1 MRRGNYKETIM
12 ALAANQEAIT
22 EREQQR
28 HVLKAVVA
36 SCVGWALDL
45 YDLFILLFV
54 APVIGRL
61 FFPSEHAMLS
71 LAAVY
76 ASFGVTLLMRPLGS
90 ALFGSFADTHGRKRA
105 MIMAMVG
112 VGVSTA
118 AFGLLP
124 TVQTI
129 GVLAPVLFI
138 ILKLIQGVFV
148 GGVVAATHTIGTES
162 VAPRYRGA
170 VSGLIGGGG
179 AGLGALI
186 ASLTYYAM
194 SALFPGPAF
203 DDWGWRC
210 MFFTGI
216 VSAVLGITIFSN
228 LEESPMFKKLQEA
241 KARAKAANAGAPG
254 AKAVSPV
261 RTLFSREYRNI
272 LLVNLLLTIGGGSG
286 YYLTS
291 GFLPTYLK
299 VVNHTPAET
308 AGFILMLSSVGVVV
322 ASIASGHVS
331 TFIGRKKTFLI
342 TGVLRL
348 FALPALAL
356 AMPGATSTVQLALY
370 VIAFGALGSIGYAP
384 LLIFLNERFPT
395 TIRATGTGLSW
406 NIGFAIGGIM
416 PTFVSLASPA
426 PTDLPLTL
434 ALFLAAISV
443 VFLIGALVVPE
454 TVGKLDAPHDP
465 STR

>member
-1 MRRGNYKETIM
+1 M
-12 ALAANQEAIT
+12 AVVANEEAIA

-36 SCVGWALDL
+36 SCLGWALDL

-61 FFPSEHAMLS
+61 FFPSEHPMLS

-90 ALFGSFADTHGRKRA
+90 ALFGSYADTHGRKRA

-118 AFGLLP
+118 AFGVLP
-124 TVQTI
+124 TVRTI
-129 GVLAPVLFI
+129 GVLAPILFI
-138 ILKLIQGVFV
+138 ILKLVQGVFV

-186 ASLTYYAM
+186 ASLTYYGM
-194 SALFPGPAF
+194 SALFPGDAF

-216 VSAVLGITIFSN
+216 ISAVLGITIFSN

-241 KARAKAANAGAPG
+241 KARAKAANSAAAPTAG
-254 AKAVSPV
+254 AKAVSPL
-261 RTLFSREYRNI
+261 RTLFSRDYRNI

-299 VVNHTPAET
+299 VVNKTPSET
-308 AGFILMLSSVGVVV
+308 TGFILMLSSVGVVV
-322 ASIASGHVS
+322 ASIAVGHLS
-331 TFIGRKKTFLI
+331 TFIGRKKAFLG
-342 TGVLRL
+342 TGLLRL

-356 AMPGATSTVQLALY
+356 FMPGVTDTVQLALC

-406 NIGFAIGGIM
+406 NMGFAIGGIM
-416 PTFVSLASPA
+416 PTFVSLASPS
-426 PTDLPLTL
+426 PTDIPHTL
-434 ALFLAAISV
+434 ALFLGAISV
-443 VFLIGALVVPE
+443 LFLIGALVVPE
-454 TVGKLDAPHDP
+454 TVGKLDAPQEPQAH
-465 STR
+465 

>member
-1 MRRGNYKETIM
+1 M
-12 ALAANQEAIT
+12 AVVTNQSVYA
-22 EREQQR
+22 EREQNR

-36 SCVGWALDL
+36 SCLGWSLDL

-54 APVIGRL
+54 APVIGKL

-90 ALFGSFADTHGRKRA
+90 ALFGSYADTHGRKRA
-105 MIMAMVG
+105 MIMSMVG

-118 AFGLLP
+118 AFGILP
-124 TVQTI
+124 TVHSI
-129 GVLAPVLFI
+129 GVIAPILFI
-138 ILKLIQGVFV
+138 ILKLVQGVFV

-162 VAPRYRGA
+162 VAPRWRGA

-179 AGLGALI
+179 AGLGALL
-186 ASLTYYAM
+186 ASLAYAGM
-194 SALFPGPAF
+194 SILFPGDAF

-216 VSAVLGITIFSN
+216 ISAVLGITIFSN
-228 LEESPMFKKLQEA
+228 LEESPMFKKMQEA
-241 KARAKAANAGAPG
+241 KARAKAAA
-254 AKAVSPV
+254 SPV
-261 RTLFSREYRNI
+261 RHPVKTLFSGQYRNV

-308 AGFILMLSSVGVVV
+308 AGFILMLSSIGVIV
-322 ASIASGHVS
+322 ASIATGHIS
-331 TFIGRKKTFLI
+331 TFIGRKKAFLI
-342 TGVLRL
+342 VGVLRL

-356 AMPGATSTVQLALY
+356 AMPGVTDTVHLALY
-370 VIAFGALGSIGYAP
+370 VIAFGALGSAGYAP

-416 PTFVSLASPA
+416 PTFVSLASPLPA
-426 PTDLPLTL
+426 DVPLTL
-434 ALFLAAISV
+434 ALFLGGISL
-443 VFLIGALVVPE
+443 VFLLGALVVPE
-454 TVGKLDAPHDP
+454 TVGKLDEQPEQKAA
-465 STR
+465 

>member
-1 MRRGNYKETIM
+1 M
-12 ALAANQEAIT
+12 ALVANQETIA

-36 SCVGWALDL
+36 SCLGWALDL

-90 ALFGSFADTHGRKRA
+90 ALFGSYADTHGRKRA
-105 MIMAMVG
+105 MIAAMVG

-118 AFGLLP
+118 AFGALP
-124 TVQTI
+124 TVHSI
-129 GVLAPVLFI
+129 GVLAPILFI
-138 ILKLIQGVFV
+138 ILKLVQGVFV

-186 ASLTYYAM
+186 ASLTFYAM
-194 SALFPGPAF
+194 SALFPGAAF

-216 VSAVLGITIFSN
+216 ISAVLGITIFSN

-241 KARAKAANAGAPG
+241 KARAKAANATAAAPG
-254 AKAVSPV
+254 AGPKAVSPV

-299 VVNHTPAET
+299 VVNRTPSET

-322 ASIASGHVS
+322 ASVAVGHLS
-331 TFIGRKKTFLI
+331 TFIGRKKTFLA

-356 AMPGATSTVQLALY
+356 AMPGVTDTVQLALC
-370 VIAFGALGSIGYAP
+370 VIVFGALGSIGYAP

-406 NIGFAIGGIM
+406 NMGFAIGGIM

-434 ALFLAAISV
+434 ALFLGAISV

-454 TVGKLDAPHDP
+454 TVGKLDAPQEP
-465 STR
+465 QVR